1 MPSLKSESLE
11 QDTTLNN
18 IVPSLNNAISSAV
31 VESLK
36 SIRILPVQDSSNSD
50 PAAAVQGSVAVVV
63 HDLTDEGHISSTI
76 TPESEEIVSGPRDS
90 VNRPDKVQRLI
101 SVPLASRVTEKLQ
114 AQIWA
119 NEYIDLGILLAS
131 FPSDPKYNFT
141 VKSVVIVSVSS
152 LPKLLNG

>member
-50 PAAAVQGSVAVVV
+50 AAAAVQGSVAAVV
-63 HDLTDEGHISSTI
+63 HDLTGDGHISSTI
-76 TPESEEIVSGPRDS
+76 TPESEERVSGPPD
-90 VNRPDKVQRLI
+90 VDNRPDKVHRLT
-101 SVPLASRVTEKLQ
+101 SVSLASRVTEKQ

-131 FPSDPKYNFT
+131 FPSDSKYNFT
-141 VKSVVIVSVSS
+141 VKSVVIVSDSS
-152 LPKLLNG
+152 LSRLLNG